1 MVRMKRVKVAGKSTA
16 HLRPWSRHE
25 ELALVRAWTNVVR
38 RPSAARAADMDAD
51 DELLVEF
58 QQALVQCDTSNN
70 STTEDA
76 PAVPRT
82 KGAVRAKMNRLVSS
96 FKCIQEHLRQHQ
108 QVCGDR
114 RAADRTGEDWFALST
129 KQQLGILARGRP
141 ENSKSSFCTIEKDV
155 FELLER
161 VLQDEKPPVRAT
173 EKREHFKWSD
183 IETRHL
189 VQSWREELESNPTA
203 RPNATSMFERFSE
216 LSSGNT
222 RRKSITFIRKLKLIL
237 KTYTAFLDFEQ
248 SATMDETHSHA
259 SDLPE
264 RFRKF
269 NERQGRM
276 CQPLDMDDDTI
287 HALGEIKRMLD
298 CVSSPGQE
306 LHRVFRDGDSSSDD
320 DSGVQRYK
328 IKRGAH
334 DQIDLVERESCS
346 SESEDDTRCWKRPR
360 ASQVSSPQG
369 DMEFVHGAAATSQ
382 ESVAATVSIDSDGE
396 GSARFGIA
404 DKEVETM
411 SFVGC
416 RECGCSTR
424 FASVTSKL
432 NQISA
437 IVSSCDEGTHGQKLT
452 PVRADRSGSRY
463 SNLLE
468 TPDKYHHQ
476 TQYPRFLFEEAALQ
490 TSNGHDECVVML
502 RHLHEESRRDRDE
515 MIRAIYRV
523 QLEQQRTQAII
534 LRALESLGKE
544 LRNQQR

>member
-1 MVRMKRVKVAGKSTA
+1 MARMKRVKVTGKSTA
-16 HLRPWSRHE
+16 HSRPWSRHE
-25 ELALVRAWTNVVR
+25 ELVLVRAWANVVR
-38 RPSAARAADMDAD
+38 RSSAARAADMDAD

-58 QQALVQCDTSNN
+58 QQALAQCITSKN
-70 STTEDA
+70 STTEDV

-82 KGAVRAKMNRLVSS
+82 KGAVRAKVNRLVSS
-96 FKCIQEHLRQHQ
+96 FNCIQEHLRQHQ
-108 QVCGDR
+108 QVCRDR
-114 RAADRTGEDWFALST
+114 RAAGRTGENWFALST
-129 KQQLGILARGRP
+129 KQQLDILARIRP

-173 EKREHFKWSD
+173 EKREHFKWSK

-222 RRKSITFIRKLKLIL
+222 RRKSITFMRKLKLIL

-248 SATMDETHSHA
+248 SAAMDETHSHA

-276 CQPLDMDDDTI
+276 YQPLGMDDDTI

-306 LHRVFRDGDSSSDD
+306 LHRVSCDGDSSSDD

-328 IKRGAH
+328 IKKGAR
-334 DQIDLVERESCS
+334 DQIDLVECKSCS
-346 SESEDDTRCWKRPR
+346 SESEDDARCWKRLR
-360 ASQVSSPQG
+360 ASQVSSPQE
-369 DMEFVHGAAATSQ
+369 DLEFAHDAAASQ

-404 DKEVETM
+404 DKEVQTM
-411 SFVGC
+411 PFVGC
-416 RECGCSTR
+416 RECGCSTG
-424 FASVTSKL
+424 FASTDSKF

-437 IVSSCDEGTHGQKLT
+437 IVSSCDEGTHGLKLT

-468 TPDKYHHQ
+468 TPNTYHHQ
-476 TQYPRFLFEEAALQ
+476 TQYPRFLFEQAAPK
-490 TSNGHDECVVML
+490 TNNGHDECVVML
-502 RHLHEESRRDRDE
+502 RHLYEESHRDRDE
-515 MIRAIYRV
+515 MIRAIYRI
-523 QLEQQRTQAII
+523 QLEQQRTQATI
-534 LRALESLGKE
+534 LQALESLGE
-544 LRNQQR
+544 DLREQQR